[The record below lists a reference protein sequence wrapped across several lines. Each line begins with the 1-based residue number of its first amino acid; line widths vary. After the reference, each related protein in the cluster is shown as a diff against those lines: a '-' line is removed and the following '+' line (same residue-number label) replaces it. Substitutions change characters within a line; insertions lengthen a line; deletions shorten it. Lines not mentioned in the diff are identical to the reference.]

1 MNELRCH
8 TSNPL
13 YNSHSLGGHQSQTE
27 EEGERGEEMSDWL
40 VIGNFVPL
48 IVLTLYLSLLV
59 ILERKYRIIARF
71 IRDVREKEVS

>member
-1 MNELRCH
+1 
-8 TSNPL
+8 
-13 YNSHSLGGHQSQTE
+13 
-27 EEGERGEEMSDWL
+27 MSDWL

-71 IRDVREKEVS
+71 IRELREREKEVRG